1 MVFSCTFCDR
11 EFDGNKGRK
20 IHLSRCALKR
30 TQVIQN
36 NKTNNNVM
44 DENVFSG
51 TQKQIDIM
59 LILMQEVIPVMRD
72 VNLNQPYLSEY
83 KRIKRILSNQRYGLK
98 G

>member
-1 MVFSCTFCDR
+1 
-11 EFDGNKGRK
+11 
-20 IHLSRCALKR
+20 
-30 TQVIQN
+30 
-36 NKTNNNVM
+36 M

-83 KRIKRILSNQRYGLK
+83 KMIKPILSNQCYGLK